1 VPELPDL
8 SRAKALEPLVD
19 WLAELKSPAR
29 VAIDGP
35 DAAGKTTLGQ
45 ELATLIAEQGR
56 TADRISADDF
66 LRPPADR
73 YRRGRESPEGYYADS
88 FDHAA
93 LRAAVRRA
101 RAVVL
106 VDGIFL
112 MRPELDDLWSFRVY
126 VAVAVEESLGRG
138 IKRDGAEAERFY
150 RARYLPGQRLYD
162 SQARPRERAD
172 VVVENDDVELPRL
185 VWREGVLPPGA

>member
-1 VPELPDL
+1 MPDVSDL

-19 WLAELKSPAR
+19 RLARLEAPVR

-45 ELATLIAEQGR
+45 ELATLLVERGRPAE
-56 TADRISADDF
+56 RISADDF
-66 LRPPADR
+66 LRPPAER

-93 LRAAVRRA
+93 LRAAVSRA

-112 MRPELDDLWSFRVY
+112 LRPELDDLWSFRVY
-126 VAVAVEESLGRG
+126 VAVAEQESLGRG
-138 IKRDGAEAERFY
+138 IQRDGADAERLY

-172 VVVENDDVELPRL
+172 VVVENDDVERPRL
-185 VWREGVLPPGA
+185 VWRKGELPLGA

>member
-1 VPELPDL
+1 LPSGGGPQTGSL
-8 SRAKALEPLVD
+8 PTTFSGRRRTGTGA
-19 WLAELKSPAR
+19 
-29 VAIDGP
+29 VA
-35 DAAGKTTLGQ
+35 
-45 ELATLIAEQGR
+45 
-56 TADRISADDF
+56 SH
-66 LRPPADR
+66 
-73 YRRGRESPEGYYADS
+73 RRGYYADS

-112 MRPELDDLWSFRVY
+112 MRPELDDLWGFRVY
-126 VAVAVEESLGRG
+126 VAVAEEESLGRG

-172 VVVENDDVELPRL
+172 VVVENDDVERPRL
-185 VWREGVLPPGA
+185 VWREGVQPPGA

>member
-19 WLAELKSPAR
+19 RLAELKSPAR

-45 ELATLIAEQGR
+45 ELAT
-56 TADRISADDF
+56 
-66 LRPPADR
+66 
-73 YRRGRESPEGYYADS
+73 
-88 FDHAA
+88 
-93 LRAAVRRA
+93 
-101 RAVVL
+101 
-106 VDGIFL
+106 
-112 MRPELDDLWSFRVY
+112 
-126 VAVAVEESLGRG
+126 SLPSGG
-138 IKRDGAEAERFY
+138 DGAEAERFY

-172 VVVENDDVELPRL
+172 VVVENDDVERPRL
-185 VWREGVLPPGA
+185 LWREGVLPPGA